1 MFQLPGDHFRLLLML
16 PDICSR
22 LISLHYGFLNI
33 LVVEKLSQAVF
44 KPQQYYVQLLCR
56 LQDRLLI
63 GGQRVVLDRLSGY
76 GIRGVSEGQD
86 NSHRGDEEHEK

>member
-1 MFQLPGDHFRLLLML
+1 MFQLPGDHFRLLLRL
-16 PDICSR
+16 PGVCRR
-22 LISLHYGFLNI
+22 LVTLRYSILNI
-33 LVVEKLSQAVF
+33 LVVKKLSQAVF